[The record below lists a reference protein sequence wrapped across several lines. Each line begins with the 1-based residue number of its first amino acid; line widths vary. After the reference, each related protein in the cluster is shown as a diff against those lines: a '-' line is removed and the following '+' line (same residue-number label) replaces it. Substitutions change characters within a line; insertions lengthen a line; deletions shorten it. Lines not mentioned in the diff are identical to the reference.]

1 MTRSHALSENL
12 AARADQLIR
21 GELGLRSVSVTTAV
35 GDSAAIPDGLAAA
48 RATGQSRPRAAPAPE
63 APKWLSS

>member
-21 GELGLRSVSVTTAV
+21 SELGLRSVSVTAV